1 VFAPRVKHIFPS
13 SSRIDTV
20 LQYQYSTGKQVITK
34 PNDLAIW
41 RTRDLR
47 LCGKQVRESH
57 VREQVPTPDLQ
68 CGLLEEKISLIEKP
82 LKLLSRSSMVF
93 PSFVGLNFL
102 VFNGLKFISLSINE
116 QMVGHKFGEF
126 IMTKKQVNHKKA
138 R

>member
-1 VFAPRVKHIFPS
+1 MRAVWKGPFVDNK
-13 SSRIDTV
+13 
-20 LQYQYSTGKQVITK
+20 LL
-34 PNDLAIW
+34 NDIY
-41 RTRDLR
+41 
-47 LCGKQVRESH
+47 
-57 VREQVPTPDLQ
+57 
-68 CGLLEEKISLIEKP
+68 LLYKTSNNKKP

>member
-1 VFAPRVKHIFPS
+1 MRAVWKGPFVDNK
-13 SSRIDTV
+13 
-20 LQYQYSTGKQVITK
+20 LL
-34 PNDLAIW
+34 NDIY
-41 RTRDLR
+41 
-47 LCGKQVRESH
+47 
-57 VREQVPTPDLQ
+57 
-68 CGLLEEKISLIEKP
+68 LLYKTSNNKKP
-82 LKLLSRSSMVF
+82 LKLLSRSSTVF

>member
-1 VFAPRVKHIFPS
+1 MRAVWKGPFVDNK
-13 SSRIDTV
+13 V
-20 LQYQYSTGKQVITK
+20 L
-34 PNDLAIW
+34 NDIYASCK
-41 RTRDLR
+41 TSNN
-47 LCGKQVRESH
+47 K
-57 VREQVPTPDLQ
+57 
-68 CGLLEEKISLIEKP
+68 KP

-126 IMTKKQVNHKKA
+126 IMTKKQASYKKA

>member
-1 VFAPRVKHIFPS
+1 MIF
-13 SSRIDTV
+13 I
-20 LQYQYSTGKQVITK
+20 YYIKQAITK
-34 PNDLAIW
+34 
-41 RTRDLR
+41 
-47 LCGKQVRESH
+47 
-57 VREQVPTPDLQ
+57 
-68 CGLLEEKISLIEKP
+68 KP
-82 LKLLSRSSMVF
+82 LKLLSRSSTVF

>member
-1 VFAPRVKHIFPS
+1 MRAVWKGPFVDNK
-13 SSRIDTV
+13 V
-20 LQYQYSTGKQVITK
+20 L
-34 PNDLAIW
+34 NDIYLSYK
-41 RTRDLR
+41 TSNN
-47 LCGKQVRESH
+47 K
-57 VREQVPTPDLQ
+57 
-68 CGLLEEKISLIEKP
+68 KP

-126 IMTKKQVNHKKA
+126 IMTKKHASHKKA

>member
-1 VFAPRVKHIFPS
+1 MRAVWKGPFVDNK
-13 SSRIDTV
+13 
-20 LQYQYSTGKQVITK
+20 
-34 PNDLAIW
+34 
-41 RTRDLR
+41 
-47 LCGKQVRESH
+47 
-57 VREQVPTPDLQ
+57 
-68 CGLLEEKISLIEKP
+68 LLSDIYILYKISNNKKP
-82 LKLLSRSSMVF
+82 LKLLSRSSTVF

>member
-1 VFAPRVKHIFPS
+1 MRAVWKGPFVDNK
-13 SSRIDTV
+13 V
-20 LQYQYSTGKQVITK
+20 L
-34 PNDLAIW
+34 NDIYLSYK
-41 RTRDLR
+41 TSNN
-47 LCGKQVRESH
+47 K
-57 VREQVPTPDLQ
+57 
-68 CGLLEEKISLIEKP
+68 KP

-126 IMTKKQVNHKKA
+126 IMTKKQASHKKA

>member
-1 VFAPRVKHIFPS
+1 MRAVWKGPFVDNKVLNDIYS
-13 SSRIDTV
+13 S
-20 LQYQYSTGKQVITK
+20 Y
-34 PNDLAIW
+34 
-41 RTRDLR
+41 
-47 LCGKQVRESH
+47 
-57 VREQVPTPDLQ
+57 
-68 CGLLEEKISLIEKP
+68 KISNNKKP

-126 IMTKKQVNHKKA
+126 IMTKKHASHKKA